1 MNFKLRLHEI
11 DEVTADDHVHV
22 ERLCQLREIDQLQV
36 RPRML
41 RAVPVGQEQAR
52 NRVGQDLE
60 WNQTCKVLQV
70 IGHQECGRAS
80 LEFKNLV
87 VGETLYEERND
98 FILDVEKLRNS
109 FIERT
114 SACTSINQDIDVDS
128 LLRVRWIREVKRDD
142 WASDRG

>member
-1 MNFKLRLHEI
+1 MNFQLRLHEI

-22 ERLCQLREIDQLQV
+22 EWLRQLREIDQLQV
-36 RPRML
+36 RPRVL

-52 NRVGQDLE
+52 NRIGQDLE
-60 WNQTCKVLQV
+60 WDQACKVFQV

-80 LEFKNLV
+80 LEFKNFV
-87 VGETLYEERND
+87 VCEALYEERDD
-98 FILDVEKLRNS
+98 FILNVEKLRNS
-109 FIERT
+109 FIEGT